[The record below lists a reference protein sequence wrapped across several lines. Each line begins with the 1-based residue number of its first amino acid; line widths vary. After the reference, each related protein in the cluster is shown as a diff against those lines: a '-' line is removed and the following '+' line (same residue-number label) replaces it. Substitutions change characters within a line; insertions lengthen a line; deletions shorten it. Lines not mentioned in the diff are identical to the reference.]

1 MKLILQQL
9 NLSRLKHVQDQQYE
23 VRVPGNRENSPSPPA
38 SRRRA
43 ANDSWKVENLD
54 VRSVETQNPRNNS
67 EGCEG
72 ICRNFRLSIRQP
84 IQNSRLANTGEAD
97 ENDCRVATLA
107 NLESWTSSL
116 RGRGFQLLV
125 QPGKLG
131 FEKANVM
138 FSFLVDLGL
147 LHLLLYL
154 LNLLW
159 KTHSGT
165 LNPSVD
171 RRGLVNVAFQPRIGS
186 WAMER

>member
-1 MKLILQQL
+1 MKLRVPQILSARRSMFNPFSADMGTKSPPICFFAAARYCSFTKSTL
-9 NLSRLKHVQDQQYE
+9 LKTTREETYLLSRLKHVQDQQYE

-97 ENDCRVATLA
+97 ENDCRVATLR
-107 NLESWTSSL
+107 NLEGGHSSL
-116 RGRGFQLLV
+116 R
-125 QPGKLG
+125 
-131 FEKANVM
+131 
-138 FSFLVDLGL
+138 
-147 LHLLLYL
+147 
-154 LNLLW
+154 
-159 KTHSGT
+159 
-165 LNPSVD
+165 
-171 RRGLVNVAFQPRIGS
+171 
-186 WAMER
+186 

>member
-9 NLSRLKHVQDQQYE
+9 DLSRLKHVQDQQYE

-38 SRRRA
+38 SRRCA
-43 ANDSWKVENLD
+43 ADDSWKVEDLD
-54 VRSVETQNPRNNS
+54 IRSVETQNSRNNR

-72 ICRNFRLSIRQP
+72 ISRNFRLSIRQP
-84 IQNSRLANTGEAD
+84 IQNSRFTNTGEAD

-131 FEKANVM
+131 FEKADVV
-138 FSFLVDLGL
+138 FGFFVDLGL
-147 LHLLLYL
+147 LHLLLDL
-154 LNLLW
+154 FNLLRE
-159 KTHSGT
+159 THSKNT
-165 LNPSVD
+165 T
-171 RRGLVNVAFQPRIGS
+171 FCC
-186 WAMER
+186 